1 MAPMNKR
8 SKTKQQPRQ
17 CPSGSPRAT
26 THWRL
31 GDIAFFKPAE
41 SFSQIERAELLE
53 SGRIHENATGHPV
66 IILDRSS
73 DSQYYIVTTVSA
85 YGAGEHNDYLP
96 PWKQPFHTRKD
107 INGFR
112 AFEGSARPNNERQ
125 SLRLADGNVWPKIKT
140 SWVYIHNA
148 LLVLASTLINY
159 DKPRCQLR
167 MAPESLQDLLNHI
180 KARSRCF
187 RVQQTA
193 MSTKMGPSEPAAKD
207 AKQTWRQ
214 DDKESVLQTLLSH
227 FEFTNIADRNHHL
240 LPEKIAQAPSKSYSS
255 VVRERTGLNYT
266 SATGSKPLWS
276 TIAAKSTSTAT
287 SMTCKAQIQ
296 TQASSRRGRNTVLA

>member
-17 CPSGSPRAT
+17 CPSVSPRAT

-41 SFSQIERAELLE
+41 RFSQIERAELLE
-53 SGRIHENATGHPV
+53 SGRIHESATGHPV

-125 SLRLADGNVWPKIKT
+125 YLRLVDGNVWPKIKT

-167 MAPESLQDLLNHI
+167 MASESLQDLLNHI

-207 AKQTWRQ
+207 SKQNWRQ
-214 DDKESVLQTLLSH
+214 DDKE
-227 FEFTNIADRNHHL
+227 NHQL
-240 LPEKIAQAPSKSYSS
+240 LPEKIAQAPLKSYSH
-255 VVRERTGLNYT
+255 VIREPTGLNYT
-266 SATGSKPLWS
+266 SATSSKPLWG

-296 TQASSRRGRNTVLA
+296 TQAPSRRGQNAVLA